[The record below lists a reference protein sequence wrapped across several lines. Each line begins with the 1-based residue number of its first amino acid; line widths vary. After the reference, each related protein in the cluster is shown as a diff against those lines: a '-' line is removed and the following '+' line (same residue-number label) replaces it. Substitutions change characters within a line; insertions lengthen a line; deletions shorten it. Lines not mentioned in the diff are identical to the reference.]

1 MMGILWQS
9 TTRGGKQTI
18 DPLVAFGWKLILI
31 EMMRGESEN
40 MAVKK
45 VVVTEKVVPMPRF

>member
-1 MMGILWQS
+1 MMGILWES

-18 DPLVAFGWKLILI
+18 VPLVAFGWKLILI

-45 VVVTEKVVPMPRF
+45 VEVTEKVVPMPRF